1 MQGAS
6 TRKAPDSFHRSV
18 SMTLVAVSC
27 AVAIAAC
34 GSSASPS
41 SAAGTGSGD
50 ALALKFADCMRA
62 HGVPNF
68 PDPGLPVGGPGS
80 GINEQSPAF
89 KSAEKACGEPGGHSA
104 APPPTE
110 SDKLAALAWAKCMR
124 KHGVPNF
131 PDPTLSQPSGNA
143 FEFRGIFFSIGP
155 GLNPQSPAFKQAQA
169 ACGVG
174 PGPR

>member
-1 MQGAS
+1 MHGAS
-6 TRKAPDSFHRSV
+6 INKAPNSYRHTV
-18 SMTLVAVSC
+18 AIALAAVSC
-27 AVAIAAC
+27 AAAIAAC
-34 GSSASPS
+34 GASGSPS

-50 ALALKFADCMRA
+50 ALALKFADCMRS

-68 PDPGLPVGGPGS
+68 PDPGRPVGGPGS
-80 GINEQSPAF
+80 GINEHSPAF
-89 KSAEKACGEPGGHSA
+89 KSAEKACGEPSGHSA

-110 SDKLAALAWAKCMR
+110 SDKLAAFAWAKCMR

-143 FEFRGIFFSIGP
+143 FDYRGIIFSVGP
-155 GLNPQSPAFKQAQA
+155 GLDPQSPAFKQAQA

-174 PGPR
+174 PGRR